1 MPPRS
6 RASLVSRGSTFRCIL
21 GCSAQSAC
29 CLPIAGMTMSAACP
43 AAFAEHAAKAAPVES
58 SREAYFGP
66 QTGRVHTRVIQ
77 RASLVQGKCQGPA
90 IIEEFDS
97 TIVVPPRWSASL
109 DRLGN
114 VVMESQPGREA

>member
-1 MPPRS
+1 VVLINLRLK
-6 RASLVSRGSTFRCIL
+6 ATAKGAAATFQQL
-21 GCSAQSAC
+21 G
-29 CLPIAGMTMSAACP
+29 
-43 AAFAEHAAKAAPVES
+43 AAFAEHAAKEAPVES

-77 RASLVQGKCQGPA
+77 RASLLRDKCQGPA